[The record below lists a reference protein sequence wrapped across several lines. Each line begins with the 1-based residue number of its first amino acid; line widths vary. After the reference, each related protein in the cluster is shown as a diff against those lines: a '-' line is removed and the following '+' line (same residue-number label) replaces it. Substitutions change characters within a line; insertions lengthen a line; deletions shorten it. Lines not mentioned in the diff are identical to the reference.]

1 MATNK
6 FSKIYMLEVRANKT
20 QEDKIEFLISSLI
33 GTVKKC
39 FPTAKIGKLVTD
51 REE

>member
-1 MATNK
+1 
-6 FSKIYMLEVRANKT
+6 MLEVKANKT
-20 QEDKIEFLISSLI
+20 QEDKIEFLVSNLI
-33 GTVKKC
+33 ETVKMC